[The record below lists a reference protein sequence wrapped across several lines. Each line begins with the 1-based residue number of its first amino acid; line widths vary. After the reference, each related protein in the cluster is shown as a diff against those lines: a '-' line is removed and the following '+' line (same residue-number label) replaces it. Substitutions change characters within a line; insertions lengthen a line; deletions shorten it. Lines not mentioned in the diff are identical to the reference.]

1 MAIPNN
7 MKDKLTIPVIGAPL
21 FLVSGP
27 DLVIAQCKAGIVGS
41 FPALN
46 ARPQHVLDEWI
57 VRIKKEL
64 AEYQEQNPDAKVAPF
79 AVNQICHASNDRLMQ
94 DMETC
99 VKHEVPIIITS
110 LRPPSEVVE
119 AAHSYGGLV
128 FHDVINVRHAQK
140 AAEQGV
146 DGLILVCAGAGGH
159 AGALSPFALVREVQ
173 EWFDGTVIL
182 SGSIGDG
189 HSVASAIAL
198 GADFAYLGTRF
209 IATEEANADQEYK
222 KMLEESAASDIVY
235 SSLFTGVLGNYLK
248 PSIKQ
253 TILEDYVREYYEE
266 NDKNTCIL
274 IIITLTS
281 INDTIQKTIRQL
293 WEKFNE
299 YVILFDIP
307 NLLIN
312 ILEHKYVPEHIKLT
326 HEKKEEVYNQ
336 YNILDDKQ
344 VPQISAFDPVA
355 KCILLKPGEMCKIN
369 RFNKISFNSELDY

>member
-1 MAIPNN
+1 MAIHKHIKENIS
-7 MKDKLTIPVIGAPL
+7 MPVIGAPL

-27 DLVIAQCKAGIVGS
+27 DLVIAQCKAGIIGS

-46 ARPQHVLDEWI
+46 ARPQHVLDEWLT
-57 VRIKKEL
+57 RIKTEL
-64 AEYQEQNPDAKVAPF
+64 AEYKEANPDAKVAPF
-79 AVNQICHASNDRLMQ
+79 AVNQICHGSNDRLMA

-128 FHDVINVRHAQK
+128 YHDVISVRHAQK

-159 AGALSPFALVREVQ
+159 AGTLSPFALLREVK

-198 GADFAYLGTRF
+198 GADFAYIGTRF
-209 IATEEANADQEYK
+209 IATHEANAEPEYK
-222 KMLEESAASDIVY
+222 KMLEESAAADIVY

-248 PSIKQ
+248 PSISNAGLDPDNLPDADKSSMNFGSGGNTDSKAWKDIWGSGQ
-253 TILEDYVREYYEE
+253 GIGLIEDSPSVEELVSRLKSEYELAFEE
-266 NDKNTCIL
+266 FK
-274 IIITLTS
+274 S
-281 INDTIQKTIRQL
+281 K
-293 WEKFNE
+293 
-299 YVILFDIP
+299 
-307 NLLIN
+307 
-312 ILEHKYVPEHIKLT
+312 IK
-326 HEKKEEVYNQ
+326 
-336 YNILDDKQ
+336 
-344 VPQISAFDPVA
+344 
-355 KCILLKPGEMCKIN
+355 
-369 RFNKISFNSELDY
+369 